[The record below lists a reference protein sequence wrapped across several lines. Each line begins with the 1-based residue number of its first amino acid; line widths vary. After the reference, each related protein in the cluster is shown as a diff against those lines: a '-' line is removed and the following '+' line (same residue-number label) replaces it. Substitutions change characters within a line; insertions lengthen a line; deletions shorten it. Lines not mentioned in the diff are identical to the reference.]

1 MEGKGKSTFL
11 ENDHHRHSWNV
22 GVTHRNASSRC
33 FLFAASNSFQAIQK
47 AGFQLKR
54 KRIHE
59 MPPGK
64 QVLIGVTSS
73 GISSERGGFAKTS
86 FVLYQIL
93 PRRKGFQ
100 GERGFYSLRDSCT
113 YAEDVPTSAAHLK
126 APSPIKMV
134 HP

>member
-1 MEGKGKSTFL
+1 MEGKGRSTFL

-22 GVTHRNASSRC
+22 GVTNRNASSRC
-33 FLFAASNSFQAIQK
+33 FLFAASDSFQAIQK

-73 GISSERGGFAKTS
+73 GTGSKRGGFAKTR
-86 FVLYQIL
+86 FVLYRIL

-100 GERGFYSLRDSCT
+100 GERRFCSLRDSCT
-113 YAEDVPTSAAHLK
+113 YPEGFPPSAAHLK

-134 HP
+134 YP